1 MLRDA
6 VFLTWERHRRTRGL
20 AERLGLRLHEIVLPG
35 VRARRYW
42 GQLRATLEALRN
54 ERPAVV
60 FVQNPSLVLTV
71 FVLLWRAVTRVRC
84 TIVMDAHNEAVEPF
98 VSSSLALRVFGRWA
112 IRTADFTIVTNRFL
126 AEKVA
131 ALGGRPLVLPDPMPG
146 IVPAPPRV
154 LNSGE
159 TVRVLVVATYA
170 KDEPIS
176 AILAAAEQLLGRV
189 EFGFTGN
196 SDKLPPSVIALA
208 PANVTFLGFLTDDD
222 YWHRMREAH
231 AVLDLTLMDDC
242 LVCGA
247 YEAVAL
253 GRPMVLSDT
262 RALVDYFRS
271 GALYCGAA
279 PTAIAATLG
288 RLRDEYGRLTLEI
301 GALRGLLSE
310 EWSGQAAAIVA
321 KVSRAES

>member
-1 MLRDA
+1 MLPDA

-20 AERLGLRLHEIVLPG
+20 AERLGLRLHEIVSPR
-35 VRARRYW
+35 VRAHRYW
-42 GQLRATLEALRN
+42 GQLRATLRALRR
-54 ERPAVV
+54 ERPSIV

-71 FVLLWRAVTRVRC
+71 FVLGWRAVTRAPC

-98 VSSSLALRVFGRWA
+98 IRNSKFLRALAHWS

-126 AEKVA
+126 GDKVT
-131 ALGGRPLVLPDPMPG
+131 ALGGRPLVLPDPMPT

-196 SDKLPPSVIALA
+196 STKLPPGVIASA
-208 PANVTFLGFLTDDD
+208 PANVTFLGFLADDD

-253 GRPMVLSDT
+253 GRPLVLSDT
-262 RALVDYFRS
+262 RALVAYFRA
-271 GALYCGAA
+271 GALYCNAQPA
-279 PTAIAATLG
+279 AIAAALG
-288 RLRDEYGRLTLEI
+288 RLRDEYGRLSMEI
-301 GALRGLLSE
+301 GGLRKLLSD
-310 EWSGQAAAIVA
+310 EWPGQAAAVIAQVT
-321 KVSRAES
+321 RAES